1 MWKMGGTNVLEG
13 DLAFVFMVY
22 AISLI
27 LTIATMIPY
36 YIGLWKLYEKAG
48 EKGWKCLIPFYNMY
62 ILYEIVYGNGWKMFF
77 LFIPVFNIV
86 VSMAVMFRLAEVF
99 GKSTAFGVGL
109 LFLKYI
115 FMLVLAFDSSEYE
128 GSVEDVFI

>member
-1 MWKMGGTNVLEG
+1 MGGTNVLEG
-13 DLAFVFMVY
+13 DLAFVFMAY

-77 LFIPVFNIV
+77 LFIPVFNII
-86 VSMAVMFRLAEVF
+86 VSMAVVFRLAEVF

>member
-1 MWKMGGTNVLEG
+1 MGGTNVLEG
-13 DLAFVFMVY
+13 DLAFVFMAY

-27 LTIATMIPY
+27 VTIATMIPY

>member
-1 MWKMGGTNVLEG
+1 MGGTNVLEG
-13 DLAFVFMVY
+13 DLAFVFMAY

-27 LTIATMIPY
+27 VTIATMIPY

-86 VSMAVMFRLAEVF
+86 VSMAVVFRLAEVF

>member
-1 MWKMGGTNVLEG
+1 MGGANVLEG
-13 DLAFVFMVY
+13 DLAFVFMAY

-27 LTIATMIPY
+27 VTIATMIPY

-86 VSMAVMFRLAEVF
+86 VSMAVVFRLAEVF